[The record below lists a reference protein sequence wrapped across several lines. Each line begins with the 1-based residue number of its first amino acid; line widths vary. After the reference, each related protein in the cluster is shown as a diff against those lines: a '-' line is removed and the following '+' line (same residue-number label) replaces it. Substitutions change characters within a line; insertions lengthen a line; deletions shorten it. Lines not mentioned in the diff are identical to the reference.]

1 MNTKTIQKNY
11 EKLTATERFSLLTAA
26 KVRDDEQERAA
37 ILAATP
43 RKRWDIPT
51 TRGLGDAWETL
62 SYFHVIMQLG
72 YIASLYSV
80 LFFDAG
86 EVALNSSG
94 EKIKQDDALLL
105 IQRRMITSREAWR
118 AVCKDYGVDPAAMI
132 VGIPFSEMIE
142 LNELIVAAASDGKI
156 EPLDLQENIDSL
168 KGAIETLRKD
178 WE

>member
-1 MNTKTIQKNY
+1 MNLAAIRKNY
-11 EKLTATERFSLLTAA
+11 DKLTHDERFSLLTAA
-26 KVRDDEQERAA
+26 KVRNDTQERAA

-43 RKRWDIPT
+43 RKRWDVPT

-72 YIASLYSV
+72 YIASIYSI

-86 EVALNSSG
+86 EIKLNDSDK
-94 EKIKQDDALLL
+94 KITQDDAILFT
-105 IQRRMITSREAWR
+105 QRRMITSREAWR

-132 VGIPFSEMIE
+132 ESLPFSELIE
-142 LNELIVAAASDGKI
+142 LNELIVTAANDGKI
-156 EPLDLQENIDSL
+156 ELLDLQENIDAL

>member
-1 MNTKTIQKNY
+1 MNLATIRKNY
-11 EKLTATERFSLLTAA
+11 DKLTHEERFSLLTAA
-26 KVRDDEQERAA
+26 KVRDDAQERAA

-43 RKRWDIPT
+43 RKRWDVPT

-72 YIASLYSV
+72 YIASLYSL
-80 LFFDAG
+80 LFYDVD
-86 EVALNSSG
+86 ELSINDRG

-118 AVCKDYGVDPAAMI
+118 AVCKDYGVDPDAMI
-132 VGIPFSEMIE
+132 ESVPFSEMIE
-142 LNELIVAAASDGKI
+142 INELIVAAANDGKI
-156 EPLDLQENIDSL
+156 EPLDLQENIDAL

>member
-1 MNTKTIQKNY
+1 MNLAAIRKNY
-11 EKLTATERFSLLTAA
+11 DKLTHDERFSLLTAA
-26 KVRDDEQERAA
+26 KVRDDTQERAA

-43 RKRWDIPT
+43 RKRWDVPT

-72 YIASLYSV
+72 YIASLYSL
-80 LFFDAG
+80 LFY
-86 EVALNSSG
+86 EVDELAINDRG

-132 VGIPFSEMIE
+132 EGLPFSEMIDI
-142 LNELIVAAASDGKI
+142 NELIIAAANDGKI
-156 EPLDLQENIDSL
+156 ETLDLQENIDAL